1 MEHSQNNK
9 GADFE
14 VYDAAV
20 RLAQTYLEQNGAGGI
35 ESRTFDDLVESFLTC
50 IEAMDEFMA

>member
-1 MEHSQNNK
+1 MEHRQHNT

-20 RLAQTYLEQNGAGGI
+20 RLAQTYLEQNGARGI

-50 IEAMDEFMA
+50 MEAMEDFMA